1 MKDKQSCLALKKD
14 RLNLIV
20 EPCDNIKLQQKWQ
33 LENLKDFIINQ
44 TQFS

>member
-1 MKDKQSCLALKKD
+1 MKDKGRCLALKKD
-14 RLNLIV
+14 RRNLLV

-33 LENLKDFIINQ
+33 LENLKDSIINQ